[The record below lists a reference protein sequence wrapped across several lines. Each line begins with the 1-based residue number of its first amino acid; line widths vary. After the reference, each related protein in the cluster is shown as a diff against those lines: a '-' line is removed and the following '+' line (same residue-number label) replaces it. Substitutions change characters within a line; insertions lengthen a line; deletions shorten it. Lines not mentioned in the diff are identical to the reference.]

1 MIPLRKA
8 ALIAAGIAA
17 VSVAFSIGVV
27 RAQTRPQPSTNIVG
41 DYFAVVTRPGTS
53 EPTETPQTQSRPA
66 GTQKW
71 EAVSVRP
78 CLPPASQGP
87 GPRGGGPTTGPFRFS
102 PDRMTLNCLSVRSL
116 IRSAYHVYFEP
127 GLPGPSSPM
136 DIVLISGLPLVRDG
150 KNPTDG
156 TDGGP
161 DWIDT
166 DGYTIEAKAE
176 GVTDRALMQGPML
189 QAILEDRFKIKVHRE
204 TREIAVDALVIARGG
219 SKLKPFVEGSC
230 VRRSPDRNSTPQLVW
245 LHIKADVN
253 GKLSG
258 TLESRQIIPLTDVRV
273 EGQSLSFGGPDGF
286 SWKGSIENDGALLN
300 GGLTGRGSMPLVFTR
315 VTAQTPVAQQRDCR
329 VERGGLKANMGNTV
343 YHAEGFT
350 LDEFAKL
357 FLSGYRA
364 RFVIDKTGLT
374 GKFDIHLESEI
385 GAEVRQR
392 ADPSGDLFGPSM
404 APPLPEALQQQ
415 LGLRLESTKGPV
427 EFLVIDH
434 IERPSPN

>member
-1 MIPLRKA
+1 
-8 ALIAAGIAA
+8 
-17 VSVAFSIGVV
+17 
-27 RAQTRPQPSTNIVG
+27 
-41 DYFAVVTRPGTS
+41 
-53 EPTETPQTQSRPA
+53 
-66 GTQKW
+66 
-71 EAVSVRP
+71 
-78 CLPPASQGP
+78 
-87 GPRGGGPTTGPFRFS
+87 
-102 PDRMTLNCLSVRSL
+102 
-116 IRSAYHVYFEP
+116 
-127 GLPGPSSPM
+127 M
-136 DIVLISGLPLVRDG
+136 DIVLISGLPSVRDG
-150 KNPTDG
+150 KIPTDG

-204 TREIAVDALVIARGG
+204 TRETAVDALVIARGG

-230 VRRSPDRNSTPQLVW
+230 VRRSPDRGSTPQLVW
-245 LHIKADVN
+245 LHIKADAN

-258 TLESRQIIPLTDVRV
+258 TLESRGPIIPLTDVRV

-286 SWKGSIENDGALLN
+286 SWKGSIENNGALLN

-315 VTAQTPVAQQRDCR
+315 ETAQTPASQQRDCR
-329 VERGGLKANMGNTV
+329 VERGRLSGNSV
-343 YHAEGFT
+343 NIVNHAEGFT

-357 FLSGYRA
+357 FLSGYRG

-392 ADPSGDLFGPSM
+392 ADPSGDLRGPST
-404 APPLPEALQQQ
+404 APPLPAALQQQ

>member
-1 MIPLRKA
+1 
-8 ALIAAGIAA
+8 
-17 VSVAFSIGVV
+17 
-27 RAQTRPQPSTNIVG
+27 
-41 DYFAVVTRPGTS
+41 
-53 EPTETPQTQSRPA
+53 
-66 GTQKW
+66 
-71 EAVSVRP
+71 
-78 CLPPASQGP
+78 
-87 GPRGGGPTTGPFRFS
+87 
-102 PDRMTLNCLSVRSL
+102 
-116 IRSAYHVYFEP
+116 
-127 GLPGPSSPM
+127 M
-136 DIVLISGLPLVRDG
+136 DNVLISGLPLVRNG

-161 DWIDT
+161 EWVDT

-189 QAILEDRFKIKVHRE
+189 QTILEDRFKIKVHRE
-204 TREIAVDALVIARGG
+204 TRETAVDALVIARGG

-230 VRRSPDRNSTPQLVW
+230 GRRTAGSPDPQQFVKLQ
-245 LHIKADVN
+245 IKADSN

-258 TLESRQIIPLTDVRV
+258 TLENPGRGNPIPLTDVRV
-273 EGQSLSFGGPDGF
+273 EGQSLSFGGPDGAT
-286 SWKGSIENDGALLN
+286 WRGSIENNGARLN

-315 VTAQTPVAQQRDCR
+315 VTAQTPAIQRDCR
-329 VERGGLKANMGNTV
+329 IERGGLKADNVNIV
-343 YHAEGFT
+343 NHAEGFT

-357 FLSGYRA
+357 FLSGYRG

-392 ADPSGDLFGPSM
+392 ADPGGDLWGPST
-404 APPLPEALQQQ
+404 APPLPDALQQQ

-427 EFLVIDH
+427 DFLVIDH

>member
-1 MIPLRKA
+1 MDYV
-8 ALIAAGIAA
+8 LI
-17 VSVAFSIGVV
+17 
-27 RAQTRPQPSTNIVG
+27 
-41 DYFAVVTRPGTS
+41 
-53 EPTETPQTQSRPA
+53 
-66 GTQKW
+66 
-71 EAVSVRP
+71 
-78 CLPPASQGP
+78 L
-87 GPRGGGPTTGPFRFS
+87 
-102 PDRMTLNCLSVRSL
+102 
-116 IRSAYHVYFEP
+116 
-127 GLPGPSSPM
+127 GLPG
-136 DIVLISGLPLVRDG
+136 VRNG

-161 DWIDT
+161 EWVDT

-189 QAILEDRFKIKVHRE
+189 QTILEGRFKIKVHRE
-204 TREIAVDALVIARGG
+204 TRETAVDALVIARGG
-219 SKLKPFVEGSC
+219 SKMKPFVEGSC
-230 VRRSPDRNSTPQLVW
+230 VRRNPDRPTPRSVW
-245 LHIKADVN
+245 LHIKADST

-258 TLESRQIIPLTDVRV
+258 TLEEPNRGNPIPLTDVRV
-273 EGQSLSFGGPDGF
+273 EGQSLSFNGPDGF
-286 SWKGSIENDGALLN
+286 NWRGSIENNGARLN

-315 VTAQTPVAQQRDCR
+315 VTAQTPASQQRECR
-329 VERGGLKANMGNTV
+329 VEEMRADNMNIV
-343 YHAEGFT
+343 NHAEGFT

-357 FLSGYRA
+357 FLSGYRG